1 MDLIIS
7 LEVNGNVSGFMT
19 QYLKYGEPY
28 LNSSFGFA
36 ICLFDGIVYYAMYFI
51 MIFAIANG

>member
-1 MDLIIS
+1 
-7 LEVNGNVSGFMT
+7 MT